1 MSTSLWSRRFSEFSC
16 TSLQLRQFRPNKWV
30 ESLLS
35 KHESSS
41 KTSATKTEREKN
53 ACVKDSKG
61 KVKAVNNEELK
72 KMESEMKKWKG
83 F

>member
-1 MSTSLWSRRFSEFSC
+1 MSMSPWSRRFSEFSW

-35 KHESSS
+35 QHESSL
-41 KTSATKTEREKN
+41 KGSATKTEREKN
-53 ACVKDSKG
+53 ERVKDSKS

-72 KMESEMKKWKG
+72 KMESEMKK
-83 F
+83 